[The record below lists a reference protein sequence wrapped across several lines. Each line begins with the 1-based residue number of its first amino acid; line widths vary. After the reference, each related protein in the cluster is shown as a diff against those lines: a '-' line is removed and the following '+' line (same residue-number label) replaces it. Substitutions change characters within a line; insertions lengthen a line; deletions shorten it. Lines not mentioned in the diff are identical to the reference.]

1 MSTPEQTTPSWMSDP
16 EEPVTTGP
24 PRERGGRTAVVAV
37 VALVLGLAGG
47 FGIRRVTAPEG
58 PESLAEAMQMAAA
71 GDLPTGDMQG
81 GPVRIGGQGPGQDQL
96 GGPPAGA
103 PLPGGPGGGRGPGG
117 LQGEVTAVDGDT
129 VTLKTQAGEVKVQL
143 TDKTTVARSTKG
155 TAGDVKV
162 GATVSVRPD
171 FDSAGAA
178 NAGSAVVAGS
188 VTVES

>member
-1 MSTPEQTTPSWMSDP
+1 MVP
-16 EEPVTTGP
+16 
-24 PRERGGRTAVVAV
+24 
-37 VALVLGLAGG
+37 
-47 FGIRRVTAPEG
+47 
-58 PESLAEAMQMAAA
+58 AA
-71 GDLPTGDMQG
+71 GAAPAASR
-81 GPVRIGGQGPGQDQL
+81 VRSP
-96 GGPPAGA
+96 
-103 PLPGGPGGGRGPGG
+103 
-117 LQGEVTAVDGDT
+117 AVDGDT

-155 TAGDVKV
+155 TAGDVEV

>member
-1 MSTPEQTTPSWMSDP
+1 MTTPEQTTPTWMNDP
-16 EEPVTTGP
+16 EPVTTEP
-24 PRERGGRTAVVAV
+24 PRERGGKTAVVAA
-37 VALVLGLAGG
+37 VALVIGLAGG
-47 FGIRRVTAPEG
+47 FGIGRVTAPKG
-58 PESLAEAMQMAAA
+58 PESLAEAMQLAAS

-81 GPVRIGGQGPGQDQL
+81 GPVRIGAAPGQGQDQL

-103 PLPGGPGGGRGPGG
+103 PVPGGPGGGRGPGG

-143 TDKTTVARSTKG
+143 TDQTTVARSTKG